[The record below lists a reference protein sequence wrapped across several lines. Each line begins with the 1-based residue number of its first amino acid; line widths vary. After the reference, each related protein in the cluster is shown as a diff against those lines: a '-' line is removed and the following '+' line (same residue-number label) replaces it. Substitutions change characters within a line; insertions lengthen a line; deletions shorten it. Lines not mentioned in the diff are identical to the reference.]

1 MCSGDKL
8 ILTKTGMNTLVNLLK
23 GLMGPRDKPPLSIL
37 SCLWPNV
44 PRTAVR
50 GRLVFRP
57 GWQVIAQLDMWNRRV
72 CWRVQRLRA
81 CYSSNEMSS
90 FHVFQVFIVQ
100 ATVKQ
105 ENFDWQLETTFCV
118 SHYVTSFF
126 VCKKNNNRAFD
137 LHGNEGN
144 AGRKVFV
151 TSMESFQCIIGPIKH
166 SWCNTR
172 LKETQILLCA
182 VQYVFNI

>member
-8 ILTKTGMNTLVNLLK
+8 ILTWTGMNTLVNLLK

-72 CWRVQRLRA
+72 CWRVRRLRA

-126 VCKKNNNRAFD
+126 GVQKRQQPGIWSAWKWRQCREEGLCYLYGIFPMSYWTNKAF
-137 LHGNEGN
+137 LMQH
-144 AGRKVFV
+144 
-151 TSMESFQCIIGPIKH
+151 
-166 SWCNTR
+166 
-172 LKETQILLCA
+172 
-182 VQYVFNI
+182 